1 MFCQIFWVVFGAFYL
16 ASQSNIKE
24 VLVSLIQ
31 QTQFPCEIDKT
42 PVYMWEIKI
51 KNSTLKPICI
61 NNFRYW
67 WKRGS
72 CVLLFFIKGS
82 PGETCLNSAFWR
94 SVSSEPRFP
103 FCWLCLGLLI
113 LSGVW
118 CMLKNQTGQTTA
130 GQRSF
135 PACLHHRLLL
145 STTPSPTGRD
155 DDLHCHR
162 WRLFNCTIGEIIG
175 VLMLLTY

>member
-94 SVSSEPRFP
+94 SVSSEPRFSFLLGSVWACW
-103 FCWLCLGLLI
+103 FCRGSDVCSRTRLGRRQLDREASPRVFITDCCCQQHQAQRVEMMISTVIGGDSLIALLE
-113 LSGVW
+113 
-118 CMLKNQTGQTTA
+118 K
-130 GQRSF
+130 
-135 PACLHHRLLL
+135 
-145 STTPSPTGRD
+145 
-155 DDLHCHR
+155 
-162 WRLFNCTIGEIIG
+162 
-175 VLMLLTY
+175 